1 MPVAATPLNIA
12 SSKRAHSSPP
22 LQRSGFAF
30 KAALALFV
38 GSMLFSIAGMLL
50 LKAVPSAMG
59 LFGPVL
65 PLLIKTPTWIYMA
78 LLPVL
83 PVLMYVKVLGP
94 ARMAFFV
101 FWGCLVGGAGE
112 LIGTAGLVEVQGVAL
127 PFGHYAYTDMLGPKI
142 LGHVP
147 FFIPLSW
154 FAMSILS
161 LDLARR
167 VARGRPGR
175 ILLGTAFMV
184 LWDVALDPAMQV
196 GTVLSP
202 VFWHYPD
209 GGFFFGMPLS
219 NWFGWSAVTL
229 LIMTGYEWI
238 GGGLPASLPWAPWLY
253 LLNGLFPLLISLI
266 MGLSLAAAI
275 GAAAVALPLLVVW
288 RYGTPSLKRPPL

>member
-1 MPVAATPLNIA
+1 MLMAVSLATSERIRP
-12 SSKRAHSSPP
+12 SPS
-22 LQRSGFAF
+22 LQRPGLAF
-30 KAALALFV
+30 KVVLALFV
-38 GSMLFSIAGMLL
+38 GSILFSIAGMLL
-50 LKAVPSAMG
+50 LKLVPSAMG
-59 LFGPVL
+59 LFGPAL
-65 PLLIKTPTWIYMA
+65 PMLIKTPTWVYMA

-83 PVLMYVKVLGP
+83 PVLMYTDVLGP

-101 FWGCLVGGAGE
+101 FWGCLIGGAGE
-112 LIGTAGLVEVQGVAL
+112 LIGTAELLEVQGVAL
-127 PFGHYAYTDMLGPKI
+127 PFGRYAYTDMLGPKI

-167 VARGRPGR
+167 VVSGRLER

-219 NWFGWSAVTL
+219 NWFGWAVVTL
-229 LIMTGYEWI
+229 LIMAGYEWI
-238 GGGLPASLPWAPWLY
+238 GGSLPTSHPWAPWLY
-253 LLNGLFPLLISLI
+253 LLNGLFPLLISLV
-266 MGLSLAAAI
+266 MGLFLAAAI
-275 GAAAVALPLLVVW
+275 GAVAIVLPLLVVW
-288 RYGTPSLKRPPL
+288 RYGIPSLRRPPL

>member
-1 MPVAATPLNIA
+1 MAVNLAT
-12 SSKRAHSSPP
+12 SERARPSPP
-22 LQRSGFAF
+22 LQRPGLAF
-30 KAALALFV
+30 KTVLALFV
-38 GSMLFSIAGMLL
+38 GSMLFSIGGMLL

-59 LFGPVL
+59 LFGPAL
-65 PLLIKTPTWIYMA
+65 PLLIKTPTWVYMA

-83 PVLMYVKVLGP
+83 PVLMYVNLLGP

-101 FWGCLVGGAGE
+101 FWGCLVGGASE
-112 LIGTAGLVEVQGVAL
+112 LIGTAGLIEVQGVAL
-127 PFGHYAYTDMLGPKI
+127 PFGRYAYTDLLGPKI

-161 LDLARR
+161 LDLAQR
-167 VARGRPGR
+167 VAASRLGR

-202 VFWHYPD
+202 VFWYYPD

-219 NWFGWSAVTL
+219 NWFGWAVVTL
-229 LIMTGYEWI
+229 LIMSGYEWI
-238 GGGLPASLPWAPWLY
+238 GGGLPASRPWAPWLY

-266 MGLSLAAAI
+266 MGLFLAAVL
-275 GAAAVALPLLVVW
+275 GAFAVAFPLLVVW
-288 RYGTPSLKRPPL
+288 WYGTPTLKRPPL